1 MSDLAMLEK
10 RRELVE
16 LSANLQRATISRR
29 LSNIES
35 RKGSVLLG
43 MLAALAT
50 AIGARPGVRRMALA
64 GALMGF
70 RAWRRRRA
78 RHT

>member
-1 MSDLAMLEK
+1 MSELAVLEK

-35 RKGSVLLG
+35 RKGPALLG
-43 MLAALAT
+43 MLATLGT
-50 AIGARPGVRRMALA
+50 AIGARPGVRKVALA
-64 GALMGF
+64 GALMVF

-78 RHT
+78 RH